1 MNFSYIII
9 SSSCS
14 TIIIGTKSKLNVV
27 KGSLNISSREL
38 YLNKVTE
45 SLKILVMNEGII
57 LSIEFVGFIV
67 T

>member
-14 TIIIGTKSKLNVV
+14 TIIIGTKSELNVV
-27 KGSLNISSREL
+27 KGSLNISSKEL